1 MRTILK
7 RDDAT
12 GIQCGINGADEL
24 FLGDSICWYTIPDT
38 PENRERVL
46 QEWAYSVEQKKAAQ
60 EPPKIM
66 TAGEWTAIDYK
77 FQTNR
82 AHVAAIYDEL
92 EKDLQE
98 GSRLKV
104 EIPAFIDGVKTA
116 LRVVSANVSRVLEWC
131 HAEEFNRNLGE

>member
-1 MRTILK
+1 MTTILR
-7 RDDAT
+7 RDDQT

-24 FLGDSICWYTIPDT
+24 FLGDSICWYTMPDT

-60 EPPKIM
+60 EPPKIL
-66 TAGEWTAIDYK
+66 TASEWSAIDYK

-98 GSRLKV
+98 GSMARG
-104 EIPAFIDGVKTA
+104 EIPAFLDGVKTA
-116 LRVVSANVSRVLEWC
+116 LRIVSANSGRVFEWC
-131 HAEEFNRNLGE
+131 HIEEFSRNLGE

>member
-1 MRTILK
+1 MNTILK
-7 RDDAT
+7 RDDQT

-24 FLGDSICWYTIPDT
+24 FLGDSICWYTMPDT

-60 EPPKIM
+60 EPPKIL
-66 TAGEWTAIDYK
+66 TAGEWSAIDYK

-98 GSRLKV
+98 GSRLMV

-116 LRVVSANVSRVLEWC
+116 LRVVSANVSRVFEWC
-131 HAEEFNRNLGE
+131 HAEEFNRNMGT